1 MNKIKILL
9 AILTLIFVI
18 TACSQVKE
26 AKLESI
32 SVATLKGP
40 TSMGISKMIF
50 DKEKVDGLDIN
61 YEIYATPDLVVSKL
75 LNNEIDIAAVP
86 TNVAA
91 NIYNKTEGKYK
102 ILDVNTLNV
111 LYVVAPKS
119 MNIKSII
126 DLKDSTIEVSGKK
139 TVPEYVFN
147 YVLDKNALKDGENI
161 KLDYSIDH
169 TTSAQ
174 KLITGKSKIAILPQ
188 PFATL
193 VTMKNKDLEV
203 KINLGDEWTKLT
215 NTDLPMGCI
224 VAKTELIENHKKFI
238 NDFMS
243 KTKESSKW
251 VNKNIDEASIIIK
264 DLGIL
269 TDESIAKAAIPYCS
283 IVYIDGKDMKASLD
297 KFYGILEGIDKDSI
311 GGKVPDE
318 NIYYKK

>member
-251 VNKNIDEASIIIK
+251 VNKNIDEARIIIT
-264 DLGIL
+264 DFGIL

>member
-61 YEIYATPDLVVSKL
+61 YEIYATPDLVVTKL

>member
-1 MNKIKILL
+1 MKKVKILL
-9 AILTLIFVI
+9 AIIAITFVM

-26 AKLESI
+26 PTLESV

-40 TSMGISKMIF
+40 TSMGISKMIL
-50 DKEKVDGLDIN
+50 DKEKIDGVDIN
-61 YEIYATPDLVVSKL
+61 YEIYATPDLVVTKL
-75 LNNEIDIAAVP
+75 LNNEVDIAAVP

-102 ILDVNTLNV
+102 ILDINTLNV

-119 MNIKSII
+119 TNIKSIA
-126 DLKDSTIEVSGKK
+126 DLKDNIIEVSGKK

-147 YVLDKNALKDGENI
+147 YVLNQNGLIDGENI
-161 KLDYSIDH
+161 TLDYSIDH

-174 KLITGKSKIAILPQ
+174 KMITGKSKIAIVPQ

-193 VTMKNKDLEV
+193 VTMKNRDLEM
-203 KINLGDEWTKLT
+203 KINLGDEWTKIT

-224 VAKTELIENHKKFI
+224 VAKTDFIESHKKFI
-238 NDFMS
+238 DDFMS
-243 KTKESSKW
+243 KTKKSSEW

-264 DLGIL
+264 NLEIL

-283 IVYIDGKDMKASLD
+283 IVYINGKDMKDSLS
-297 KFYGILEGIDKDSI
+297 KFYEILEGIDKDSI

-318 NIYYKK
+318 NIYYEK